1 MSRSLPLT
9 SLSLAAFRGACEPFE
24 LQFEKD
30 KKLTLIYGE
39 NGSGKTTICDA
50 LEFLA
55 RSSAGSLDAKGM
67 GNRLERYY
75 FSAGKSATDLSVVL
89 KAAHVI
95 CTGRLDGKKV
105 AVDPEEARPAV
116 EILRQ
121 RQIAELVEAQP
132 AKRYEAI
139 RHFVDIGLFEQ
150 SEKALSDQVKALK
163 AEEAS
168 AKQAENQ
175 SLGTLHD
182 FFTADGSPT
191 GLNPVSWAEGKVNE
205 GGKVDPADLMAL
217 YTLIDAYDRLT
228 ALGASFYEHSKHNAA
243 AQGVFDEKRHE
254 FNEAT
259 LDVGAGAGEIH
270 DILTAAQKYLHSHE
284 GLEECPLCTSR
295 EYAHQ
300 LFDSVPR
307 RLQQLEAIG
316 LAKHAM
322 ADAERK
328 LEHATRQLEG
338 TRTAFQVQAAAF
350 KEVVGAMR
358 WQGNLR
364 QPANDLPPLLEGL
377 ATWQAETQAAYE
389 TWVNC
394 HAAWHE
400 DAKFLATLVAQRDQ
414 FLQNLMRRKELEA
427 LITNLERALE
437 ICVDER
443 RKFTDGILSA
453 ISRQVGEL
461 YELVHPGEGLEK
473 ISLPLDPDKRASLE
487 LRAEFAGKDTLPQAY
502 FSQSHLDTL
511 GLCIFLALALRDKP
525 EEKILILDDVLG
537 SVDEPHVDRVIG
549 MIYEVA
555 KRFRHTI
562 VTTHYRPW
570 KEKYRWGCLKPEQ
583 PFQFIEL
590 RRWSLAKG
598 VSFGDI
604 TPEIVFLKKYLE
616 AEPVDHQA
624 VCSKAGVILEAILDY
639 IVQKYECSIP
649 RKREHRYTL
658 GELLPSINGKLR
670 SSLNV
675 AIMNAGA
682 EQSRHDL
689 KPLFDAI
696 SDIVQVRNAMGA
708 HFNEIAH
715 HLPDDDA
722 LKFARNVEQ
731 LHDLLV
737 HPDHG
742 WPNNDKSGS
751 YWRNTGD
758 SRRLYPLK
766 KPS

>member
-1 MSRSLPLT
+1 MYRSLPLT

-24 LQFEKD
+24 LKFEKD

-55 RSSAGSLDAKGM
+55 RLSAGSLDAKGM
-67 GNRLERYY
+67 GSRLEQYY

-89 KAAHVI
+89 KAEQVI

-105 AVDPEEARPAV
+105 SVDPEEARPAV

-132 AKRYEAI
+132 AKRYDAI
-139 RHFVDIGLFEQ
+139 RHFINIDAFEL
-150 SEKALSDQVKALK
+150 SEKNLSDQIKSLK
-163 AEEAS
+163 AEETS

-175 SLGTLHD
+175 SLDTLQN
-182 FFTADGSPT
+182 FFTTDGSPA
-191 GLNPVSWAEGKVNE
+191 GLTPIIWAEKRVNAGSKVE
-205 GGKVDPADLMAL
+205 PDDLVAL
-217 YTLIDAYDRLT
+217 VTLIRSYDRLT
-228 ALGASFYEHSKHNAA
+228 ALSTGFKEHLGRDAA
-243 AQGVFDEKRHE
+243 ASRLLADKSRE
-254 FNEAT
+254 FNEVTSAA
-259 LDVGAGAGEIH
+259 GAGAGELYE
-270 DILTAAQKYLHSHE
+270 ILTAAQKFLHSHE
-284 GLEECPLCTSR
+284 EIEECPLCTSR
-295 EYAHQ
+295 EYAQQ

-307 RLQQLEAIG
+307 RLYQLEAVG
-316 LAKHAM
+316 VARQAM
-322 ADAERK
+322 ADAEKQVERAA
-328 LEHATRQLEG
+328 HDVEG
-338 TRTAFQVQAAAF
+338 TRRVFAVIGDGYKRAL
-350 KEVVGAMR
+350 GPIR
-358 WQGNLR
+358 WQG
-364 QPANDLPPLLEGL
+364 DLKPPEFSLPERIDDLEGWL
-377 ATWQAETQAAYE
+377 TGTKPTVE
-389 TWVNC
+389 
-394 HAAWHE
+394 AWRSSYTAWNE
-400 DAKFLATLVAQRDQ
+400 DAKYLETLAAERVRYMENLRRRME
-414 FLQNLMRRKELEA
+414 LQA
-427 LITNLERALE
+427 LIPNLERALE

-453 ISRQVGEL
+453 ISKQVGKL
-461 YELVHPGEGLEK
+461 YEMVHPGEGLEK

-570 KEKYRWGCLKPEQ
+570 KEKYRWGCLRPEQ

-604 TPEIVFLKKYLE
+604 TPEIVFLKEYLA
-616 AEPVDHQA
+616 AEPVDYQA

-670 SSLNV
+670 SSLCV
-675 AIMNAGA
+675 AIMDAGA

-715 HLPDDDA
+715 HLQDDDA